1 MRLSPSD
8 LIPLLV
14 IMGSGAVGVVSSAAL
29 VLWISPALA
38 SAPVPAIVEA
48 APTAAAPLRE
58 SAAPVRVV
66 FSVRA
71 PVPDVSESAR
81 HAWPGPAPVRLVWTS
96 DGGKIV
102 VLCRENDADRPLT
115 AHGADEW
122 VLKSLR
128 DSGQSLERV
137 RSSLRQVGYNP
148 GIANRYFDLLEA
160 ERAC

>member
-29 VLWISPALA
+29 VLWMSPALA

-66 FSVRA
+66 LYRCVR
-71 PVPDVSESAR
+71 PCPTCPSP
-81 HAWPGPAPVRLVWTS
+81 HGTPGL
-96 DGGKIV
+96 G
-102 VLCRENDADRPLT
+102 LRP
-115 AHGADEW
+115 
-122 VLKSLR
+122 
-128 DSGQSLERV
+128 
-137 RSSLRQVGYNP
+137 
-148 GIANRYFDLLEA
+148 FDLCGRLTEGKSSSCVA
-160 ERAC
+160 KTTRTGH

>member
-1 MRLSPSD
+1 MRLSHSD

-29 VLWISPALA
+29 VLWMSPALA

-102 VLCRENDADRPLT
+102 VLCRENDADRSRSGRMGPQEPPGLR
-115 AHGADEW
+115 AVLGAGAFKPATGRLQSGDR
-122 VLKSLR
+122 KSLF
-128 DSGQSLERV
+128 
-137 RSSLRQVGYNP
+137 RSIG
-148 GIANRYFDLLEA
+148 G
-160 ERAC
+160 

>member
-1 MRLSPSD
+1 MRLSHSD

-29 VLWISPALA
+29 VLWMSPALA
-38 SAPVPAIVEA
+38 SAPVPAIVE
-48 APTAAAPLRE
+48 AAPLRE

>member
-1 MRLSPSD
+1 MRLSHSD

-29 VLWISPALA
+29 VLWMSPALA

-96 DGGKIV
+96 TEGK
-102 VLCRENDADRPLT
+102 
-115 AHGADEW
+115 
-122 VLKSLR
+122 
-128 DSGQSLERV
+128 
-137 RSSLRQVGYNP
+137 SSSCVAKTTRTGH
-148 GIANRYFDLLEA
+148 
-160 ERAC
+160 